1 MDGLTYVWNLDKHSR
16 VSLDDPDGAVI
27 ESVAFSPNSKWL
39 ATSDLNGHT
48 YLWNLAA
55 NKNQNKPAKVLAN
68 PTSAATPAAGNAVF
82 SVAFGP
88 NSNTLVTTDTNGSI
102 YFWPVR

>member
-1 MDGLTYVWNLDKHSR
+1 
-16 VSLDDPDGAVI
+16 
-27 ESVAFSPNSKWL
+27 VAFSPNSKWL
-39 ATSDLNGHT
+39 ATSGLNGHT

-55 NKNQNKPAKVLAN
+55 NKNQDKPAKVLAN
-68 PTSAATPAAGNAVF
+68 PTSPATPAAGNAVF

-88 NSNTLVTTDTNGSI
+88 NSNTLVTTDTNGRI